1 MACLGHAAPGQ
12 RPALEVA
19 DIVRACGD
27 AYRASHR
34 VSVQQARV
42 LQAIGQCRTAALG
55 GHVARC
61 DHCGVVSISYCSCGN
76 RHCPKCQTLAK
87 QRWLERQCA
96 DLLDIDYWHL
106 VFTLPH
112 ALNPL
117 AQGNP
122 EVIYRLVFRA
132 AADTLLAFGR
142 NPRWLGGEIGITMV
156 LHTWG
161 QKLDQHIHV
170 HCVVT
175 GGALSP
181 DGQHW
186 LPAKKG
192 FLFPTRALSRV
203 FRGKYL
209 EYLQQ
214 RYAAAELRFG
224 GSTAPLADP
233 AAFRRLLAELRTH
246 DWVVYAKPPF
256 AGAAQVLAYLGRYTH
271 RVAIANHR
279 LVSFENGQV
288 RFRWRDYADGNKTK
302 IMALTGEEFL
312 RRFLLHTL
320 PSGFVRIRHYGLLGN
335 RCRHT
340 KLAQCRTLLEQ
351 PAPEPVTEPES
362 AEAMMLRLT
371 GIDIQRCP
379 YCHQG
384 RLRRVMVLVRGA
396 PNKPVPKATGPP
408 NRAVA

>member
-1 MACLGHAAPGQ
+1 MACHTPLAPAS

-19 DIVRACGD
+19 DIVRAAGE
-27 AYRASHR
+27 AYCDSHR
-34 VSVQQARV
+34 LSLQQQRV
-42 LQAIGQCRTAALG
+42 LRAIANCRTAALG
-55 GHVARC
+55 GHRAQC
-61 DHCGVVSISYCSCGN
+61 DHCGAVTISYCSCRN

-112 ALNPL
+112 QLNAL

-122 EVIYRLVFRA
+122 KVIYRLLFRA
-132 AADTLLAFGR
+132 ASQTLLEFGR
-142 NPRWLGGEIGITMV
+142 NPRWLGGELGITMV

-161 QKLDQHIHV
+161 QRLDQHIHV

-181 DGQHW
+181 DGERW
-186 LPAKKG
+186 IAAKPG
-192 FLFPTRALSRV
+192 FLFPVRALSAV

-209 EYLQQ
+209 
-214 RYAAAELRFG
+214 AAMTQAYDSGELRFA
-224 GSTAPLADP
+224 GSTAQLTDTG
-233 AAFRRLLAELRTH
+233 AFRGFLAQLRTH

-271 RVAIANHR
+271 RVAVANHR
-279 LVSFENGQV
+279 LVNFKNGEV
-288 RFRWRDYADGNKTK
+288 RFRWRDYAHGNKIK
-302 IMALTGEEFL
+302 IMALSAEEFL

-320 PSGFVRIRHYGLLGN
+320 PSGFVKIRHYGLLGN
-335 RCRHT
+335 RCRHE
-340 KLAQCRTLLEQ
+340 KVARCRALLEQ
-351 PAPEPVTEPES
+351 PAPEPQEPES
-362 AEAMMLRLT
+362 VEEMVLRLT

-379 YCHQG
+379 ACQQG
-384 RLRRVMVLVRGA
+384 RMRVIASLA
-396 PNKPVPKATGPP
+396 PVPISPPVPKATGPP
-408 NRAVA
+408 S

>member
-1 MACLGHAAPGQ
+1 MVCHTPLAPAP

-19 DIVRACGD
+19 DIVRASGD
-27 AYRASHR
+27 TYRDTHR
-34 VSVQQARV
+34 LSLQQQRV
-42 LQAIGQCRTAALG
+42 LKAIANCRTAALG
-55 GHVARC
+55 GHRSQC
-61 DHCGVVSISYCSCGN
+61 DHCGAVTISYCSCRN

-112 ALNPL
+112 ELNAL

-122 EVIYRLVFRA
+122 QVIYRLLFRA
-132 AADTLLAFGR
+132 ASQTLLEFGR
-142 NPRWLGGEIGITMV
+142 NPRWLGGELGITMV

-161 QKLDQHIHV
+161 QRLDQHIHV

-181 DGQHW
+181 DSERW
-186 LPAKKG
+186 IAAKPG
-192 FLFPTRALSRV
+192 FLFPVQALSAV

-209 EYLQQ
+209 EALSQAYQGS
-214 RYAAAELRFG
+214 ELRFAG
-224 GSTAPLADP
+224 TTAPLTERV
-233 AAFRRLLAELRTH
+233 AFRDFLAQLQTH

-279 LVSFENGQV
+279 LVSFEDDEV
-288 RFRWRDYADGNKTK
+288 RFRWCDYARGNKTK
-302 IMALTGEEFL
+302 IMALSAEEFL

-320 PSGFVRIRHYGLLGN
+320 PSGFVKIRHYGLLGN
-335 RCRHT
+335 RCRHQ
-340 KLAQCRTLLEQ
+340 KVARCRRLLDQAVPEPQ
-351 PAPEPVTEPES
+351 APESIED
-362 AEAMMLRLT
+362 MMLRLT
-371 GIDIQRCP
+371 GTDIQRCP
-379 YCHQG
+379 VCQQG
-384 RLRRVMVLVRGA
+384 RMRVVRSFA
-396 PNKPVPKATGPP
+396 PVPKLPPVPKATGPP
-408 NRAVA
+408 R

>member
-1 MACLGHAAPGQ
+1 MACPAHPAPRP

-19 DIVRACGD
+19 DIVRACGG
-27 AYRASHR
+27 AYRATHR
-34 VSVQQARV
+34 LSAQQDRV
-42 LQAIGQCRTAALG
+42 LQAITQCRTAALG
-55 GHVARC
+55 GHAARC
-61 DHCGVVSISYCSCGN
+61 DHCGVVSISYRSCGN

-122 EVIYRLVFRA
+122 EIIYNLLFRA
-132 AADTLLAFGR
+132 ASETLLAFGR
-142 NPRWLGGEIGITMV
+142 NPRWLGGELGITMV

-181 DGQHW
+181 DGQRW
-186 LPAKKG
+186 LPANKG
-192 FLFPTRALSRV
+192 FLFPTRALSEV

-209 EYLQQ
+209 DYLQES
-214 RYAAAELRFG
+214 YVDGTLRFG
-224 GSTAPLADP
+224 GSTAPLAE
-233 AAFRRLLAELRTH
+233 AGAFRLFMAKLKTH

-256 AGAAQVLAYLGRYTH
+256 AGAEEVLSYLGRYTH

-279 LVSFENGQV
+279 LVRFERGEV
-288 RFRWRDYADGNKTK
+288 RFRWRDYAHGNKVKVMT
-302 IMALTGEEFL
+302 LTGEEFI

-320 PSGFVRIRHYGLLGN
+320 PHRFVRIRHYGLLGN
-335 RCRHT
+335 RCRHA
-340 KLAQCRTLLEQ
+340 KLARCRALLAQ
-351 PAPEPVTEPES
+351 PEPEVPEPVLV
-362 AEAMMLRLT
+362 AAMMLRLT
-371 GIDIQRCP
+371 GIDIHRCP
-379 YCHQG
+379 YCHRG
-384 RLRRVMVLVRGA
+384 RLQVIMTLA
-396 PNKPVPKATGPP
+396 PTAPRKPVPKTTGPP
-408 NRAVA
+408 RYAVA

>member
-1 MACLGHAAPGQ
+1 MGCPGHPAP

-19 DIVRACGD
+19 DIVRAVGD
-27 AYRASHR
+27 AYRATHR
-34 VSVQQARV
+34 LSVQQERV
-42 LQAIGQCRTAALG
+42 LEAIADCRTAALG
-55 GHVARC
+55 GHTAQC
-61 DHCGVVSISYCSCGN
+61 DHCGALSIRYCSCRN

-112 ALNPL
+112 ELNPL

-122 EVIYRLVFRA
+122 RVIYRLLFRA
-132 AADTLLAFGR
+132 ASQTLLEFGR
-142 NPRWLGGEIGITMV
+142 NPRWLGGELGITMV

-161 QKLDQHIHV
+161 QHLDQHIHV

-181 DGQHW
+181 DGERW
-186 LPAKKG
+186 IPAKPG
-192 FLFPTRALSRV
+192 FLFPVRALSAV
-203 FRGKYL
+203 FRAKYL
-209 EYLQQ
+209 EALAQAYQD
-214 RYAAAELRFG
+214 AELHFA

-233 AAFRRLLAELRTH
+233 AAFAGWLARLKEH

-256 AGAAQVLAYLGRYTH
+256 AGAQQVLAYLGRYTH

-279 LVSFENGQV
+279 LVSFEDGQV
-288 RFRWRDYADGNKTK
+288 RLRWRDYAHGNARKT
-302 IMALTGEEFL
+302 MALSAEEFL

-320 PSGFVRIRHYGLLGN
+320 PPGFVRIRHYGLLGN
-335 RCRHT
+335 RCRHQ
-340 KLAQCRTLLEQ
+340 KLVRCRTLLDQ
-351 PAPEPVTEPES
+351 PAPEPIEPEPV
-362 AEAMMLRLT
+362 EAMMLRLT

-379 YCHQG
+379 ACQQG
-384 RLRRVMVLVRGA
+384 RLRVITTLLPTSRVA
-396 PNKPVPKATGPP
+396 PTPKATGPP
-408 NRAVA
+408 P

>member
-1 MACLGHAAPGQ
+1 MACATHPAPRA

-19 DIVRACGD
+19 DIVRTCSAD
-27 AYRASHR
+27 YRATHR
-34 VSVQQARV
+34 LSVQQDRV
-42 LQAIGQCRTAALG
+42 LRAIENCRTAALG
-55 GHVARC
+55 GHIAQCDRC
-61 DHCGVVSISYCSCGN
+61 GALQISFNSCRN

-87 QRWLERQCA
+87 ERWLERQCT
-96 DLLDIDYWHL
+96 DLLDIDHWHL

-112 ALNPL
+112 ELNHL

-122 EVIYRLVFRA
+122 EIIYHLLFRTA
-132 AADTLLAFGR
+132 SDTLLEFAR

-161 QKLDQHIHV
+161 QNLGQHIHV

-181 DGQHW
+181 DRSCW
-186 LPAKKG
+186 IAAKPG
-192 FLFPTRALSRV
+192 FLFPTRALSKV

-209 EYLQQ
+209 DSLAQAYQ
-214 RYAAAELRFG
+214 RGELRLLG
-224 GSTAPLADP
+224 ATASLIDPSGFQLFLAK
-233 AAFRRLLAELRTH
+233 LKTH

-256 AGAAQVLAYLGRYTH
+256 AGAEQVLAYLGRYTH

-288 RFRWRDYADGNKTK
+288 RFRWRDYADNNKLK
-302 IMALTGEEFL
+302 IMTVSAEEFI

-335 RCRHT
+335 RCRHE
-340 KLAQCRTLLEQ
+340 KLARCRALLGQ
-351 PAPEPVTEPES
+351 PEPES
-362 AEAMMLRLT
+362 REPESVEAMMLRLT
-371 GIDIQRCP
+371 GIDIFRCRA
-379 YCHQG
+379 CQQG
-384 RLRRVMVLVRGA
+384 RLRVITLLA
-396 PNKPVPKATGPP
+396 PQRSFPPVPRATGPP
-408 NRAVA
+408 A

>member
-1 MACLGHAAPGQ
+1 MDCPAHPAPAS

-19 DIVRACGD
+19 DIVHAAGD

-34 VSVQQARV
+34 LSFQQERV
-42 LQAIGQCRTAALG
+42 LGAIASCRTAALG
-55 GHVARC
+55 GHRAQC
-61 DHCGVVSISYCSCGN
+61 DHCGAVSISYCSCRN

-112 ALNPL
+112 ALNVL

-122 EVIYRLVFRA
+122 RVIYRLLFQA
-132 AADTLLAFGR
+132 ASQTLLEFGR
-142 NPRWLGGEIGITMV
+142 NPRWLGGELGITLV

-161 QKLDQHIHV
+161 QRLDQHIHV

-175 GGALSP
+175 GGALSE
-181 DGQHW
+181 DGERW
-186 LPAKKG
+186 IPAKPG
-192 FLFPTRALSRV
+192 FLFPVRALSAV

-209 EYLQQ
+209 
-214 RYAAAELRFG
+214 AALAQAHQGGELHFA
-224 GSTAPLADP
+224 GSMAPLADP
-233 AAFRRLLAELRTH
+233 ADFRGFLATLKAQ

-256 AGAAQVLAYLGRYTH
+256 ADAEQVLAYLGRYTH

-279 LVSFENGQV
+279 LVSFEDGEV
-288 RFRWRDYADGNKTK
+288 RFRWRDYAHGNKTK
-302 IMALTGEEFL
+302 IMALGAEEFL

-320 PSGFVRIRHYGLLGN
+320 PAGFVKIRHYGLLGN
-335 RCRHT
+335 RCRHE
-340 KLAQCRTLLEQ
+340 KVSRCRVLLDQ
-351 PAPEPVTEPES
+351 PEPEPLES
-362 AEAMMLRLT
+362 ESVEDLMLRLT

-379 YCHQG
+379 ACQQG
-384 RLRRVMVLVRGA
+384 RLQVIAVLA
-396 PNKPVPKATGPP
+396 PTPTYAPHPKATGPP
-408 NRAVA
+408 L